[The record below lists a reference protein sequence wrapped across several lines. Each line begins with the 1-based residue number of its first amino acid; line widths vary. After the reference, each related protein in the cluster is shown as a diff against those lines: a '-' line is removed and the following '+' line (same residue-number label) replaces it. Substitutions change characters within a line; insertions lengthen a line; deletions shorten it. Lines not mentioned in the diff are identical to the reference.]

1 VLESN
6 SKLFFE
12 LQQILLGIFQ
22 KSENFEDTLNDKR
35 KEYESLITEH
45 VVDPRTL
52 SDVDV
57 NEINPLMQSDSV
69 LFFLC

>member
-1 VLESN
+1 L
-6 SKLFFE
+6 KA
-12 LQQILLGIFQ
+12 
-22 KSENFEDTLNDKR
+22 KR

-69 LFFLC
+69 LFYFLSF